1 MTHTTSV
8 NRHRFDAEES
18 RQALLIHRFCP
29 HPKLLK
35 SRNSAMWERA
45 GSRGLS
51 RRSQPP
57 IMANRAVAGRPP
69 DVTTDADAIQVAAD

>member
-29 HPKLLK
+29 HPKVIEIPQFRHVGK
-35 SRNSAMWERA
+35 
-45 GSRGLS
+45 
-51 RRSQPP
+51 
-57 IMANRAVAGRPP
+57 GRF
-69 DVTTDADAIQVAAD
+69 